1 MSIVAP
7 LPKVGSRKEF
17 MDELDS
23 MIAPPKPE
31 VTDTDETRGRPTLLK
46 SYLIETNTPLAT
58 GYLFDHTTA
67 EVESTGLD
75 TIKILTMR
83 TQLDSPRST
92 AAQFYMDVSNERFLV
107 LYTNYRAEETH
118 AFVEKLVDSKNYE
131 FDNAWLS
138 TDTLKKLA
146 GKAGNKHYGFQV
158 DYKDIFSQSDNS
170 DEITP
175 QEDFRLETT
184 GIISNKALKLLQQD
198 PLVKRTMGYE
208 RITVGRGTK
217 GRGVLE
223 EMTYNGRF
231 SVVKGKSVDDHVIL
245 VDTLK
250 AEYIR
255 QVKEIES
262 RQIYGNAEKKTV
274 EGTSF
279 DLEFERKVE
288 DWNHYL
294 EVIFNAKAP
303 FRLWGI
309 RSSISDKV
317 FRVLA
322 VDMHTG
328 HPVDFEITDQM
339 IRVYLPQ
346 GSCGNVILRLFVNL
360 QRYFDSEITCSA
372 LG

>member
-1 MSIVAP
+1 
-7 LPKVGSRKEF
+7 
-17 MDELDS
+17 MDALDS

-31 VTDTDETRGRPTLLK
+31 VTDTDENRGRPTLLK
-46 SYLIETNTPLAT
+46 SYLIETNSSLIP
-58 GYLFDHTTA
+58 GYVFDHTVA
-67 EVESTGLD
+67 EIESTGLD

-83 TQLDSPRST
+83 TQLDSQKAV
-92 AAQFYMDVSNERFLV
+92 AAQFYMDISHERFPV

-118 AFVEKLVDSKNYE
+118 TFVEKLTESKNYQ

-138 TDTLKKLA
+138 TDTLKRLA
-146 GKAGNKHYGFQV
+146 AGAGNKHYGFQV
-158 DYKDIFSQSDNS
+158 DYEDIFDKSDDA

-184 GIISNKALKLLQQD
+184 GTISNKALRLLQQD

-208 RITVGRGTK
+208 RITIARGTR

-223 EMTYNGRF
+223 EMTFNGRF

-250 AEYIR
+250 AEYVR

-262 RQIYGNAEKKTV
+262 RQIYGNAETRTV
-274 EGTSF
+274 EGTAF
-279 DLEFERKVE
+279 DLEFERKVD

-328 HPVDFEITDQM
+328 HPVDFEVSDQM
-339 IRVYLPQ
+339 IRVYLPR
-346 GSCGNVILRLFVNL
+346 GSCGNVVLRLFVNL
-360 QRYFDSEITCSA
+360 QRYFDSEIRCSA

>member
-1 MSIVAP
+1 
-7 LPKVGSRKEF
+7 
-17 MDELDS
+17 MDALDA

-46 SYLIETNTPLAT
+46 SYLIETNTPLAD
-58 GYLFDHTTA
+58 GYVFDHAIA
-67 EVESTGLD
+67 EVENTGLD

-83 TQLDSPRST
+83 TQLDQQKGA
-92 AAQFYMDVSNERFLV
+92 AAQFYMDVSNRRFLV

-118 AFVEKLVDSKNYE
+118 AFVEKLTEAKSYE

-138 TDTLKKLA
+138 TDTLKRVA
-146 GKAGNKHYGFQV
+146 SAAGNKHYGFQV
-158 DYKDIFSQSDNS
+158 DYEDIFDKSDDA

-184 GIISNKALKLLQQD
+184 GTISNKALRLLQQD

-208 RITVGRGTK
+208 RITIARGTR

-245 VDTLK
+245 VDALK
-250 AEYIR
+250 SEYAR
-255 QVKEIES
+255 QVEEIEK
-262 RQIYGNAEKKTV
+262 RQIYGNAQTKTV
-274 EGTSF
+274 DGTAF
-279 DLEFERKVE
+279 DFEFERKVE

-309 RSSISDKV
+309 RSSISGDL

-322 VDMHTG
+322 IDMHTG
-328 HPVDFEITDQM
+328 HPIDFEVADQM
-339 IRVYLPQ
+339 IRVYLPR
-346 GSCGNVILRLFVNL
+346 GSCGNVVLRLFVNL
-360 QRYFDSEITCSA
+360 QRYFDSEIRCSA
-372 LG
+372 FG